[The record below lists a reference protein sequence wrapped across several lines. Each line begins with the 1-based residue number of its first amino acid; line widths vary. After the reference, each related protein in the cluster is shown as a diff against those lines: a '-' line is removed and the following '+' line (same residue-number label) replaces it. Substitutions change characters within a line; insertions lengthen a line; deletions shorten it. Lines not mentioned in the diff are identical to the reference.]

1 MNFKNEVKTDSPKSK
16 IEIARRMDFVT
27 TQSDLDNEYARIKK
41 NHLGYQKNRGLK
53 DFKDT
58 EVRKSDSY
66 SFFNHTDVDISLK
79 EVGEG
84 ITKAEG
90 ELKAVCKENKIEYS
104 KELKCK
110 LLDYYKLLIEWN
122 EKINLT
128 ALTKSEDVYF
138 KHFIDS
144 ANVIKYIKTF
154 CTVLDVGSGAGFPG
168 LIIALF
174 RPDLKVVLVDS
185 LQKRVDFL
193 NIVIQKLGLT
203 NVTAIHHRVED
214 KEFKDEY
221 LNQFNYVVSRAV
233 ASLDTLSEYCVPF
246 VKVNGEFIAFKA
258 DNIEDELKHSFIAM
272 QVMGGKYDR
281 TEEYEV
287 NGVKRKLVFVK
298 KLKKTSDKY
307 PRGLNKPKSNPVK

>member
-16 IEIARRMDFVT
+16 IEIARRLDFVT
-27 TQSDLDNEYARIKK
+27 TQSDLDNEYARIKR

-53 DFKDT
+53 NFKDT
-58 EVRKSDSY
+58 ETRKSDSY

-79 EVGEG
+79 EIGEG

-90 ELKAVCKENKIEYS
+90 ELIKICKENKIEYG

-128 ALTKSEDVYF
+128 AITKSEDVYF

-144 ANVIKYIKTF
+144 ANVIKYIKSF

-174 RPDLKVVLVDS
+174 RPDLQVLLVDS

-193 NIVIQKLGLT
+193 NIVIQKLQLT
-203 NVTAIHHRVED
+203 NVKAIHNRVED

-221 LNQFNYVVSRAV
+221 LNSFNYVVSRAV

-258 DNIEDELKHSFIAM
+258 DNVEDELKHSLIAM

-287 NGVKRKLVFVK
+287 NGVKRKLIFVK
-298 KLKKTSDKY
+298 KLKKTKDKF
-307 PRGLNKPKSNPVK
+307 PRGLNKPKSNPLA